1 MKPWTTMTLA
11 GTTVLIA
18 VLGCGGDKP
27 VVKEPDTTASAS
39 ASVASAAPSASA
51 APTASASATVTPPK
65 PAMKGTIKSFT
76 RSALTGTVDKVG
88 EKDGSYK
95 PDGVKDVVFDLDYE
109 GAATAIF
116 VMTTDREGTL
126 TSEFDADCLVGDQVI
141 PGEIAGLINTG
152 KSTAGLAIYEG
163 DKLLNGK
170 DGGLATPLAEGPHKL
185 SLYISSKN
193 YPKSAV
199 KVFVLLP
206 DGTLVKGPMLP
217 AK

>member
-1 MKPWTTMTLA
+1 MTKMTFA
-11 GTTVLIA
+11 GGATVLLTL
-18 VLGCGGDKP
+18 LGCGGDTPAAKQP
-27 VVKEPDTTASAS
+27 EPITSASTSPSTSPS
-39 ASVASAAPSASA
+39 ASVAPAASSAAI
-51 APTASASATVTPPK
+51 VTPPPK
-65 PAMKGTIKSFT
+65 PKGTVRAFT
-76 RSALTGTVDKVG
+76 RSATTGTVDKVG

-116 VMTTDREGTL
+116 VMTTDGEGSL
-126 TSEFDADCLVGDQVI
+126 TSEFDADSLVGDQTI
-141 PGEIAGLINTG
+141 PTEIAGMLNTG
-152 KSTAGLAIYEG
+152 KTTAGLAIYEG

-170 DGGLATPLAEGPHKL
+170 DGGLAAPLADGPHKL

-193 YPKSAV
+193 YPKSPV

>member
-1 MKPWTTMTLA
+1 MGYLRDDLA
-11 GTTVLIA
+11 
-18 VLGCGGDKP
+18 LG
-27 VVKEPDTTASAS
+27 
-39 ASVASAAPSASA
+39 
-51 APTASASATVTPPK
+51 
-65 PAMKGTIKSFT
+65 M
-76 RSALTGTVDKVG
+76 R
-88 EKDGSYK
+88 Y
-95 PDGVKDVVFDLDYE
+95 
-109 GAATAIF
+109 GAAMAALLQP
-116 VMTTDREGTL
+116 VL
-126 TSEFDADCLVGDQVI
+126 
-141 PGEIAGLINTG
+141 
-152 KSTAGLAIYEG
+152 EG